1 MYSLCWLLGGIVYS
15 LLVARGIVYSLLVA
29 RGIVNSLLVAR
40 GYRELTA
47 GC

>member
-1 MYSLCWLLGGIVYS
+1 MNS

-29 RGIVNSLLVAR
+29 TGIVYSLLVAR
-40 GYRELTA
+40 GYRELTV